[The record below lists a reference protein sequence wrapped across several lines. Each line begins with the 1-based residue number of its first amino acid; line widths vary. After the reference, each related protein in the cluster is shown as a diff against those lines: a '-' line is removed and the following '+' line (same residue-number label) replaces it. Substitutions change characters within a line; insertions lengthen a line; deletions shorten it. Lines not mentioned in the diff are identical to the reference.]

1 MESAMLSYL
10 TSLGIWNW
18 FIAAV
23 LLIVLEMIA
32 PGAFM
37 LWLGL
42 AALAVGLISLLIS
55 WGWQAQCVTFVVF
68 AAALFPLW
76 RRFQPVTKPPSDSP
90 LLNQRT
96 QTYVGQVFTLDKPI
110 VDGTGTIRIGDTTWR
125 VSGADC
131 AAGRKVRVARADGPM
146 LFVEPV

>member
-1 MESAMLSYL
+1 MLSYL

-18 FIAAV
+18 FIAAA
-23 LLIVLEMIA
+23 LLIVMEMIA

-37 LWLGL
+37 LWLGF
-42 AALAVGLISLLIS
+42 AALAVGIISLVVT
-55 WGWQAQCVTFVVF
+55 WAWQAQCVAFVVF

-76 RRFQPVTKPPSDSP
+76 RRFQRVTEPPSDQP

-96 QTYVGQVFTLDKPI
+96 QTYVGKVFTLDRPI
-110 VDGTGTIRIGDTTWR
+110 VDGTGAVRIDDTTWR

-131 AAGRKVRVARADGPM
+131 AAGRQVRVARAEGAM

>member
-1 MESAMLSYL
+1 MLSYL

-18 FIAAV
+18 FIVAA
-23 LLIVLEMIA
+23 LLVVLEMIA

-42 AALAVGLISLLIS
+42 AALAVGVISLVIS
-55 WGWQAQCVTFVVF
+55 WAWQAQCVAFVVF

-76 RRFQPVTKPPSDSP
+76 RRFQCVTEPPSDQP

-96 QTYVGQVFTLDKPI
+96 QTYVGKVFMLDKPI
-110 VDGTGTIRIGDTTWR
+110 VDGTGAIRIGDTLWR

-131 AAGRKVRVARADGPM
+131 AAGRQVRVARAEGPM